1 MIQRWLLPEAIE
13 DVLPEQ
19 AAQLESLR
27 TRLLGTFRSYG
38 YDLVIPPMLE
48 YVDSLLS
55 GIGRDLDLRTFKL
68 VDQLSGRSM
77 GLRADMT
84 PQVARIDAHLLNRA
98 GVARLCYCASVV
110 HTVPNGI
117 SATREP
123 LQIGAEIYG
132 HAGLEADIEIIR
144 LLADGLRQIGLAA
157 SRIDLGHVGVF
168 RALVAQAKLNADAA
182 EELFVALQSKDV
194 PEIRAL
200 VREVDAQVAVAIL
213 ALPDLYGGRETLDAA
228 LKIFAPL
235 NNPALLLSVEE
246 LRRLAI
252 ALGDLPVSF
261 DLADLRGYQYQNGV
275 AFAAYC
281 DGSAGAIALG
291 GRYDGVGAA
300 YGRSRPA
307 TGFSMD
313 LRELGRLSPLT
324 ATFRSILAPWQE
336 DDAIHAEVLRLRA
349 AGERVVLCLPG
360 HEGQWREAG
369 CDRVLVRRGNA
380 WVVEP
385 LEEV

>member
-19 AAQLESLR
+19 AVQLESLR
-27 TRLLGTFRSYG
+27 QRLLETFRSYG
-38 YDLVIPPMLE
+38 YDFVIPPMLE
-48 YVDSLLS
+48 FVESLLT

-84 PQVARIDAHLLNRA
+84 PQVARIDAHLLNRN

-110 HTVPNGI
+110 HTMPNGI

-144 LLADGLRQIGLAA
+144 LLADGLCQIGFAA

-168 RALVAQAKLNADAA
+168 RALVTQAKLDADAA
-182 EELFVALQSKDV
+182 QELFVALQSKDV
-194 PEIRAL
+194 PEIRTL
-200 VREVDAQVAVAIL
+200 VSEVDVPVAAAIL

-235 NNPALLLSVEE
+235 NNPALRVSVEE
-246 LRRLAI
+246 LRRLSI

-261 DLADLRGYQYQNGV
+261 DLADLRGYHYHNGV

-281 DGSAGAIALG
+281 AGSAGAIALG
-291 GRYDGVGAA
+291 GRYDGVGAV

-324 ATFRSILAPWQE
+324 ATCGSILAPWLE
-336 DDAIHAEVLRLRA
+336 DDAVHVEVTRLRA

-360 HEGQWREAG
+360 HEGHWREAG
-369 CDRVLVRRGNA
+369 CDRVLLRRGNA
-380 WVVEP
+380 WVVES
-385 LEEV
+385 LEEA